1 MLDKWQN
8 ILEFLKNNTT
18 RGYAI
23 LEWHK
28 ETLEKMKGGL
38 RDVRMAYEKR

>member
-1 MLDKWQN
+1 MLEYWQDM
-8 ILEFLKNNTT
+8 LSFLKRFS
-18 RGYAI
+18 RGPAI

>member
-1 MLDKWQN
+1 MLEEWQN
-8 ILEFLKNNTT
+8 LLEDLKEIS
-18 RGYAI
+18 RGPAI

-28 ETLEKMKGGL
+28 ETLEIMKGGL

>member
-1 MLDKWQN
+1 MLEKWQKM
-8 ILEFLKNNTT
+8 LEDLKEIS
-18 RGYAI
+18 RGQAI